1 MDILDNYFDRSSKW
15 IDLAKLILRLQ
26 AGLLMLTHG
35 WPKLQN
41 FAERSEPFADPFG
54 VSSPV
59 SLSLVIFAEVF
70 CSVLLIVGWKTRWVV
85 IPLII
90 TMLVIIFDIQWD
102 DPFRR
107 KELPLM
113 FLGAYISLL
122 MAGAGSISLDRWLR
136 KGR

>member
-1 MDILDNYFDRSSKW
+1 MDILDNYFARSSKW
-15 IDLAKLILRLQ
+15 IDLARLILRLQ

-41 FAERSEPFADPFG
+41 FAERSESFADPFG

-70 CSVLLIVGWKTRWVV
+70 CSVLLIVGWKMRWVV

-90 TMLVIIFDIQWD
+90 TMLVIVFDIHWE

-113 FLGAYISLL
+113 FLGVYMSLL
-122 MAGAGSISLDRWLR
+122 LAGAGRFSVDGWLR
-136 KGR
+136 KGK